1 MDKKQSANKGNLEF
15 LLQYLACPADGIS
28 DLRII
33 RNADDQAIALRSQN
47 REYPVID
54 NIPNMMPGNEVK
66 LDPAWRKWEA
76 LLGKWIKAF
85 SSQTGPELSEE
96 RDPVAGYIAGIIAS
110 SEVPLILDIGCGTT
124 AWTPYMEA
132 CGEEVSWI
140 GIDPLI
146 GHQTRRYP
154 FVQGIGEYLP
164 FRSSVFNATLY
175 SLVLSNMLDPH
186 LSMQQ
191 AHRVM
196 KPGGKLYIRYF
207 TARIDPRYLIW
218 KMLNSL
224 GILWPYNQFYRW
236 VFTNQSLQH
245 LLRGTGFELAER
257 VLLCD
262 VCPISQ
268 QCPDAGS
275 EYFVTGRRV

>member
-1 MDKKQSANKGNLEF
+1 MT
-15 LLQYLACPADGIS
+15 
-28 DLRII
+28 
-33 RNADDQAIALRSQN
+33 ADDCGRKEPEGRR
-47 REYPVID
+47 REEKGAGEEAD
-54 NIPNMMPGNEVK
+54 
-66 LDPAWRKWEA
+66 RKEGGCQETRRQETCCEKAGGEESCDEEA
-76 LLGKWIKAF
+76 CREKSCGKEAGGEK
-85 SSQTGPELSEE
+85 GRDEE
-96 RDPVAGYIAGIIAS
+96 TRGQK
-110 SEVPLILDIGCGTT
+110 
-124 AWTPYMEA
+124 A

-164 FRSSVFNATLY
+164 FRSSVFDATLY

-196 KPGGKLYIRYF
+196 KPSGKLYIRYF